1 MAKPETWGVT
11 SVGFYCPTYSEIIT
25 EKAKTARA
33 LLGNDIDVSEQSVLG
48 KFIRIDAKDDQRLY
62 QLAEKLYYSRF
73 PNTATGISLDRICT
87 LAGITR
93 KSANYARHII
103 RVYGTNGHTVSAGM
117 RFKSDNGIIFWC
129 QQTKIIDK
137 MELVNDIVNYYTDVT
152 VESETS
158 GTAGNVTTINSLV
171 EVDPDVT
178 AVEYQSAEVVG
189 KGEETDVDLRERF
202 TKVVQGLGTN
212 SKTSII
218 AALLKLSYI
227 NDAII
232 IDNNTSEDKTISEDF
247 TISGRSYGVIVHAVN
262 DEHTDEI
269 ARIIFSKQPLGI
281 LQSGTTS
288 ASVYDESETEHSVKF
303 SYARDKS
310 INIAVTCKVSSAF
323 NSDAELRLVL
333 QNAVSNL
340 KIGEDVI
347 YSSFYKH
354 LYSVSDIIE
363 VTELKLND
371 NTGNI
376 IIAQDEVAKLGTI
389 TLTYSEEN

>member
-1 MAKPETWGVT
+1 MANPESWGVT
-11 SVGFYCPTYSEIIT
+11 SSGFYCPTYSEIIT
-25 EKAKTARA
+25 EKAKTARK
-33 LLGNDIDVSEQSVLG
+33 LFGDDIDTGEQTALG

-62 QLAEKLYYSRF
+62 QLAEQLYYSRF
-73 PNTATGISLDRICT
+73 PNTATGISLDRICA

-93 KSANYARHII
+93 KPASYARHVI
-103 RVYGTNGHTVSAGM
+103 RVYGTNGHSVSAGT
-117 RFKSDNGIIFWC
+117 RFKSDNGSIFWC
-129 QQTKIIDK
+129 QQTKTINQMD
-137 MELVNDIVNYYTDVT
+137 LVNDVTLYYTDVT
-152 VESETS
+152 VECE
-158 GTAGNVTTINSLV
+158 TAGTIGNVSTINSLV

-189 KGEETDVDLRERF
+189 KGEETDVALRERF

-218 AALLKLSYI
+218 AALLKLSYV

-232 IDNNTSEDKTISEDF
+232 IDNNTSVDKTISEDF

-269 ARIIFSKQPLGI
+269 ARVIFSKQPLGI

-288 ASVYDESETEHSVKF
+288 ALVYDESETEHSVKF

-310 INIAVTCKVSSAF
+310 INIAVTCKVSSSF
-323 NSDAELRLVL
+323 NSDAELRLAL

-347 YSSFYKH
+347 YSSFYKY
-354 LYSVSDIIE
+354 LYNVSDIIE

-371 NTGNI
+371 NTSNI

>member
-1 MAKPETWGVT
+1 MANPESWGVT
-11 SVGFYCPTYSEIIT
+11 SSGFYCPTYSEIIT
-25 EKAKTARA
+25 EKAKTARK
-33 LLGNDIDVSEQSVLG
+33 LFGDDIDTGEQTALG

-62 QLAEKLYYSRF
+62 QLAEQLYYSRF
-73 PNTATGISLDRICT
+73 PNTATGISLDRICA

-93 KSANYARHII
+93 KPASYARHVI
-103 RVYGTNGHTVSAGM
+103 RVYGTNGHSVSAGT
-117 RFKSDNGIIFWC
+117 RFKSDNGSIFWC
-129 QQTKIIDK
+129 QQTKIINQMD
-137 MELVNDIVNYYTDVT
+137 LVNDVTLYYTDVT
-152 VESETS
+152 VECE
-158 GTAGNVTTINSLV
+158 TAGTIGNVSTINSLV

-178 AVEYQSAEVVG
+178 AVVYQSAEVVS
-189 KGEETDVDLRERF
+189 KGEETD
-202 TKVVQGLGTN
+202 
-212 SKTSII
+212 
-218 AALLKLSYI
+218 LKLSYV

-232 IDNNTSEDKTISEDF
+232 IDNNTSVDKTISEDF

-269 ARIIFSKQPLGI
+269 ARVIFGKQPLGI

-288 ASVYDESETEHSVKF
+288 ALVYDKSETEHSVKF

-310 INIAVTCKVSSAF
+310 INIAVTCKVSSSF
-323 NSDAELRLVL
+323 NSDAELRLAL

-347 YSSFYKH
+347 YSSFYKY
-354 LYSVSDIIE
+354 LYNVSDIIE

-371 NTGNI
+371 NTSNI
-376 IIAQDEVAKLGTI
+376 IVAQDEVAKLGTI